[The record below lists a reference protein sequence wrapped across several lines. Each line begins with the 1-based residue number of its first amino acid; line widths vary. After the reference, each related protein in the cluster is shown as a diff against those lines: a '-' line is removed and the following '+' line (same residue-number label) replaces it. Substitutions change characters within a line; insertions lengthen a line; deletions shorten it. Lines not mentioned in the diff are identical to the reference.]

1 MGLKIK
7 KNDTV
12 LVIAGDYKGKQGR
25 VLKVFPREDKAI
37 VEHVNMVKRHTRP
50 RTNQQGGILE
60 KEAPIQLSNL
70 MVICKSCNQVTRVAR
85 KTMEDGTRVRVC
97 KRCGE
102 MLDAV

>member
-1 MGLKIK
+1 MGPKIK

-25 VLKVFPREDKAI
+25 VLKVFPKEDKAI

>member
-1 MGLKIK
+1 MGLKVK

-12 LVIAGDYKGKQGR
+12 LVIAGDYRGKQGR
-25 VLKVFPREDKAI
+25 VLKVFPKQGKAV

-60 KEAPIQLSNL
+60 KEAPIRLSNL
-70 MVICKSCNQVTRVAR
+70 MVVCKRCNQATRVAR
-85 KTMEDGTRVRVC
+85 RTMEDGTRVRVC

-102 MLDAV
+102 MLDAL